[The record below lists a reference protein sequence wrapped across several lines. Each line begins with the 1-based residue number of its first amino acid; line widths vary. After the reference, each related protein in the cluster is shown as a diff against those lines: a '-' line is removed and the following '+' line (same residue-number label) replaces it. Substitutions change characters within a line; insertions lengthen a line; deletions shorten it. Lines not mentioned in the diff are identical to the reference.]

1 MPVSA
6 RTIIINHFVFTYEET
21 FRTIE
26 IDILLLNIRQ
36 VIYFE
41 AIRTLLKIIKV
52 PIACIFI

>member
-21 FRTIE
+21 YRTIE
-26 IDILLLNIRQ
+26 IEIFLLNIRQ

-52 PIACIFI
+52 LIACIFI